1 MRNMHAKFHEFI
13 MHQDDDMNL
22 SLIFEYMTIKIL
34 FKGFQINL
42 FYIFLSLIIFL
53 RILEVYMNFW
63 NLKRK

>member
-22 SLIFEYMTIKIL
+22 SLIFEYMIIKIL

-42 FYIFLSLIIFL
+42 FYIFLICNLF
-53 RILEVYMNFW
+53 VMNFQIS
-63 NLKRK
+63 